1 MTRSRLYSRVSAIRA
16 VGLAFVASAV
26 ITVAV
31 VGTRPAEAAFPGEN
45 GRITFSSNRDGDSEI
60 FTVRPDGTGE
70 KQLTKNGLDDFAP
83 SFSPDGKKIVFERD
97 VLLSDGSRDREI
109 FVMNADS
116 GEIRRLTFSSGFDS
130 EPTFS
135 ADGKKIAFNSDR
147 DEVADEIYVMNADGT
162 GVKRLTFNRDPD
174 LSPVFS
180 PNGQK
185 IAFVRFENNNLEI
198 FAMNSDGSKQTNLT
212 NNEAFDLRPN
222 FSPDGKRIVFDSDRD
237 GDSEIFVMEAN
248 GSNQTSLTNNLVR
261 DTEPVVTPDGRKIA
275 FNSVLGI
282 HTMNP
287 NGSGAKL
294 LTDPTIGGLSDWQ
307 ANTAPTVTNLQP
319 SPGSTTRDR
328 TPTIRATAKDLQTD
342 LAKAN
347 VRLTVD
353 GKAVAET
360 KFSYNPS
367 TDRLAFTPERE
378 LPAGRHTVKVAAKDD
393 VLLVGQSSWSFKVT
407 TS

>member
-1 MTRSRLYSRVSAIRA
+1 MRSGLYSRVSAIRA
-16 VGLAFVASAV
+16 VGFAFIVSAV

-31 VGTRPAEAAFPGEN
+31 MSTKPAEAAFPGEN

-60 FTVRPDGTGE
+60 FTVRPDGTGV
-70 KQLTKNGLDDFAP
+70 KQLTKNKLDDFAP
-83 SFSPDGKKIVFERD
+83 AFSPDGKKIVFERD
-97 VLLSDGSRDREI
+97 VLLSNGSRDREI
-109 FVMNADS
+109 FVMNADGT
-116 GEIRRLTFSSGFDS
+116 GERRLTFSSGFDS

-135 ADGKKIAFNSDR
+135 PDGKIAFVSDR
-147 DEVADEIYVMNADGT
+147 DEDSDEIYVMNADGT
-162 GVKRLTFNRDPD
+162 GVKRLTVNRDPD

-185 IAFVRFENNNLEI
+185 IAFVRFENSNLEI
-198 FAMNSDGSKQTNLT
+198 FAMNADGSNQTNLT
-212 NNEAFDLRPN
+212 NNEAFDLRPD
-222 FSPDGKRIVFDSDRD
+222 FSPDGKQIVFDSDRD
-237 GDSEIFVMEAN
+237 GDSEIVVMEAN
-248 GSNQTSLTNNLVR
+248 GSNQTSLTNNLGR
-261 DTEPVVTPDGRKIA
+261 DTEPVFTPDGKKIA
-275 FNSVLGI
+275 FNSELGI

-319 SPGSTTRDR
+319 SPNSTTRDK
-328 TPTIRATAKDLQTD
+328 TPTIRATVKDLQTD

-360 KFSYNPS
+360 KFSYNAS
-367 TDRLAFTPERE
+367 TDGLAFTPERE
-378 LPAGRHTVKVAAKDD
+378 LSAGRHTVKVAAKDD
-393 VLLVGQSSWSFKVT
+393 VLLAGQSIWNFRVL

>member
-1 MTRSRLYSRVSAIRA
+1 MMRSRLYSRVSTIRA

-97 VLLSDGSRDREI
+97 VLLSDGSRDRGI
-109 FVMNADS
+109 FVMNA
-116 GEIRRLTFSSGFDS
+116 
-130 EPTFS
+130 
-135 ADGKKIAFNSDR
+135 
-147 DEVADEIYVMNADGT
+147 
-162 GVKRLTFNRDPD
+162 
-174 LSPVFS
+174 
-180 PNGQK
+180 
-185 IAFVRFENNNLEI
+185 
-198 FAMNSDGSKQTNLT
+198 DGSKQTNLT

-275 FNSVLGI
+275 FNSLLGI

-319 SPGSTTRDR
+319 SPGSTRDK
-328 TPTIRATAKDLQTD
+328 TPTIRATVTDLQTD

-367 TDRLAFTPERE
+367 TDRFAFTPERE